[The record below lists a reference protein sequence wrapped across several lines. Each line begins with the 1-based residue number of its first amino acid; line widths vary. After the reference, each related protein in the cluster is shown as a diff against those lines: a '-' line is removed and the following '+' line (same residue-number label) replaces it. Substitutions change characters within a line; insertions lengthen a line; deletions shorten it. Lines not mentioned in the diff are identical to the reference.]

1 METYS
6 KADVTMVEEIIKVM
20 MACFGDPIWVLR
32 FFFKERFDMN
42 NCYVCTVDGKVVS
55 VLHAIKSK
63 IKLGKETLNAV
74 YIYGACTLS
83 EYRSRGYMT
92 NLLKFANKA
101 YAKMGYECS
110 FLVPESDKL
119 IRFYSNLG
127 YKNFF
132 KIKRIEMT
140 RKEMMELCGFEG
152 TDFKDLN
159 LGSALTSY
167 QMENLRREV
176 YENQCG
182 VVYSEKDID
191 FAGKLYE
198 FFSSGGIVSN
208 NSGYGICGFVSTGE
222 LKVRDFTCKF
232 SAAMDLLR
240 KIYSRFP
247 GQQRY
252 IIETSPS
259 NAFFKDLGECYNY
272 GMIFPLSEL
281 SDGLIEMWEL
291 TSSGVSMP
299 YLGISLE

>member
-1 METYS
+1 METYT
-6 KADVTMVEEIIKVM
+6 KANLTMTEEITKVM

-32 FFFKERFDMN
+32 FFFKERFDIN
-42 NCYVCTVDGKVVS
+42 NCYVCIVDGKIVS
-55 VLHAIKSK
+55 VLHALKSK
-63 IKLGKETLNAV
+63 IKVGRETLNAV

-83 EYRSRGYMT
+83 EYRSRGHMT
-92 NLLKFANKA
+92 NLLKFANEA
-101 YAKMGYECS
+101 YSKMGYECS

-132 KIKRIEMT
+132 KVKRIEFT
-140 RKEMMELCGFEG
+140 RNEMMEICGFEG
-152 TDFKDLN
+152 NDFKDLN
-159 LGSALTSY
+159 SSSLLTAY

-182 VVYSEKDID
+182 VIYSEKDID

-198 FFSSGGIVSN
+198 FFSSGGIVST
-208 NSGYGICGFVSTGE
+208 SCGYGICGFISTGE
-222 LKVRDFTCKF
+222 LKIRDFTCKF
-232 SAAMDLLR
+232 SGTMELLR

-252 IIETSPS
+252 TIETSPS

-272 GMIFPLSEL
+272 GMILPLSEL
-281 SDGLIEMWEL
+281 SAGLIEIH
-291 TSSGVSMP
+291 GVSPDDFNVP

>member
-1 METYS
+1 METYT
-6 KADVTMVEEIIKVM
+6 KADLTMTEEITKVM

-42 NCYVCTVDGKVVS
+42 NCYVCMVDGKVVS
-55 VLHAIKSK
+55 VLHALKSK
-63 IKLGKETLNAV
+63 IKLGRETLNAV
-74 YIYGACTLS
+74 YVYGACTLS
-83 EYRSRGYMT
+83 EYRNHGYMT
-92 NLLKFANKA
+92 NLLKFANEA

-132 KIKRIEMT
+132 KVKRIEMT
-140 RKEMMELCGFEG
+140 RKEMMELCEFEG
-152 TDFKDLN
+152 SDFKDFN
-159 LGSALTSY
+159 SGNGLTSY
-167 QMENLRREV
+167 QMESLRREV
-176 YENQCG
+176 YKNQCG
-182 VVYSEKDID
+182 VIYSEKDID

-208 NSGYGICGFVSTGE
+208 GCGYGICGFVSTGE
-222 LKVRDFTCKF
+222 LKIRDFTCKF
-232 SAAMDLLR
+232 SGATELLK

-252 IIETSPS
+252 IIETAPS

-272 GMIFPLSEL
+272 GMILPLSEL
-281 SDGLIEMWEL
+281 SAELIEMWGPTL
-291 TSSGVSMP
+291 SGANVP

>member
-1 METYS
+1 METYT
-6 KADVTMVEEIIKVM
+6 KADLTMTEEITKVM

-42 NCYVCTVDGKVVS
+42 NCYVCAVDGKIVS
-55 VLHAIKSK
+55 VLHALKSK
-63 IKLGKETLNAV
+63 IKVGRETLNAV

-92 NLLKFANKA
+92 NLLKFANDA

-119 IRFYSNLG
+119 IRFYSGLG

-132 KIKRIEMT
+132 KIKRIEFT
-140 RKEMMELCGFEG
+140 RKEMMELCGFEDS
-152 TDFKDLN
+152 DFKDLN
-159 LGSALTSY
+159 LGSVLTSY

-182 VVYSEKDID
+182 VIYSEKDID

-198 FFSSGGIVSN
+198 FFSSGGIVST
-208 NSGYGICGFVSTGE
+208 SYGYGICGFISTGE
-222 LKVRDFTCKF
+222 LKIRDFTCKF
-232 SAAMDLLR
+232 SGTTNLLR

-252 IIETSPS
+252 TIETSPS

-281 SDGLIEMWEL
+281 SSELIEIQGANL
-291 TSSGVSMP
+291 NSLNIP

>member
-1 METYS
+1 METYT
-6 KADVTMVEEIIKVM
+6 KADLTMTEEIIKVM

-42 NCYVCTVDGKVVS
+42 NCYVCIVDGKVVS
-55 VLHAIKSK
+55 VLHALKSK
-63 IKLGKETLNAV
+63 IKVERETLNAV

-83 EYRSRGYMT
+83 EYRNHGYMT
-92 NLLKFANKA
+92 NLLKFANDA
-101 YAKMGYECS
+101 YSKVGYECS

-119 IRFYSNLG
+119 TKFYGRLG
-127 YKNFF
+127 YRNFF

-140 RKEMMELCGFEG
+140 RKEMMELCGFENG
-152 TDFKDLN
+152 NFKDSN
-159 LGSALTSY
+159 SGSLITSY

-176 YENQCG
+176 YKNQCG
-182 VVYSEKDID
+182 VVYGEKDID

-208 NSGYGICGFVSTGE
+208 SCGYGICGFVSTGE
-222 LKVRDFTCKF
+222 LKIRDFTCKF
-232 SAAMDLLR
+232 SGTTDLLR
-240 KIYSRFP
+240 RIYSRFP

-252 IIETSPS
+252 TIETSPS

-272 GMIFPLSEL
+272 GMILPLSEL
-281 SDGLIEMWEL
+281 SAELIEMCKL
-291 TSSGVSMP
+291 NLNGLNSP